1 MILDYQSYQDHE
13 LLQLTGHNDQNAF
26 AEIYRRYSSDMF
38 LAAYNILHNRAG
50 AEDAVQEIFISLWK
64 RRADLNVRT
73 LKSYLEQ
80 SARYYVLRVYRQEK
94 RDDRFYERLARV
106 TSDILKEDPV
116 LFRNIQQTLHEILRS
131 LPADQQTIYQL
142 NRDHNMTYTDIA
154 HHLNISV
161 KTVEKKMSK
170 ALKSIRPQ
178 MDDLLLITICFLPG
192 LLRF

>member
-1 MILDYQSYQDHE
+1 MILDYHSYQDHE
-13 LLQLTGHNDQNAF
+13 LLQLIAHNDENAF

-38 LAAYNILHNRAG
+38 LAAYNILHHRAG

-64 RRADLNVRT
+64 RRAGLNVRT

-80 SARYYVLRVYRQEK
+80 SARYYVLRIYQQEK
-94 RDDRFYERLARV
+94 RDDQFYKRLAQV
-106 TSDILKEDPV
+106 TSDILNEDPV
-116 LFRNIQQTLHEILRS
+116 LFRNIQQTLQEIIRS

-154 HHLNISV
+154 NHLDISV

-170 ALKSIRPQ
+170 ALKFLRPR
-178 MDDLLLITICFLPG
+178 MDDLLLITISFLLG
-192 LLRF
+192 LFKS

>member
-1 MILDYQSYQDHE
+1 MILDYHSYQDHE
-13 LLQLTGHNDQNAF
+13 LLQLTAHNDENAF

-38 LAAYNILHNRAG
+38 LTAYNILHHRAG

-80 SARYYVLRVYRQEK
+80 SVRYYVLRMYRQEK
-94 RDDRFYERLARV
+94 RDDRFYERLAQV
-106 TSDILKEDPV
+106 TSSILKEDPV

-170 ALKSIRPQ
+170 ALKSIRPR
-178 MDDLLLITICFLPG
+178 MDDLLLIAICFLPG
-192 LLRF
+192 LLMS